1 MIPSPPPPLLT
12 PTSGPRHQSS
22 PSGSYHL
29 GCALDGSVLRIHS
42 TERGG
47 YECLSHNPPP
57 FIFSPGASVTITGGD
72 LSVLAAHACCLRLG
86 LSGAHVTSK
95 PAAVSWQR
103 LLFLLLASKVLLQ
116 LEEVKRAFQC
126 CARCVLSPSE
136 PSVGLRRMKM
146 LGLSALTSL
155 ALRAQW
161 YGAEESHCSHS

>member
-1 MIPSPPPPLLT
+1 MIPSPPSPLLT

-47 YECLSHNPPP
+47 YECLSHTPPP

-72 LSVLAAHACCLRLG
+72 LSVLAAHACYLRLG

-95 PAAVSWQR
+95 PAAVSWQG

-116 LEEVKRAFQC
+116 LEEVSVPSSAVHAAFSRPQS
-126 CARCVLSPSE
+126 R
-136 PSVGLRRMKM
+136 
-146 LGLSALTSL
+146 LSASE
-155 ALRAQW
+155 
-161 YGAEESHCSHS
+161 G

>member
-1 MIPSPPPPLLT
+1 MIPSPPPPLLA

-116 LEEVKRAFQC
+116 LEEVSVPSSAAHAAFSRPQS
-126 CARCVLSPSE
+126 L
-136 PSVGLRRMKM
+136 
-146 LGLSALTSL
+146 LSASE
-155 ALRAQW
+155 
-161 YGAEESHCSHS
+161 G